1 MAISTKFWLA
11 PALGFAFLLASPGLG
26 AQTFEVG
33 GSKYTV
39 IEGSNV
45 ELTKYGGEGGIVT
58 LPATVSS
65 GASEYTL
72 TKLGTNAFEYK
83 MSVKQVVLPETVT
96 EIGEQCFNTSGLE
109 SITMTD
115 NVEIIGDYAFY
126 RLDKLVT
133 VKNFPKKLKKV
144 GVGAFYANSG
154 LTTPVYIAAGCELSN
169 TAFQGCFSV
178 KEITIAG
185 EIGSIGD
192 KALQLGGLQTI
203 NINLPTPPEY
213 DPLTTFMPYS
223 TVEEF
228 ATMVLN
234 VPIGAKEA
242 YAKNTNWGI
251 FGTINEIDFDGGGQ
265 FEDPYAKLT
274 VDVKTP
280 GSLESQI
287 PAEAVTRVKELTL
300 SGSLNGSDFAF
311 IRGLAS
317 IEILDIAKAK
327 IVKGGSFYLSTGF
340 GTFYSSDDAVGEYM
354 FYALKLK
361 KVTLPESVT
370 SIKENAFQDA
380 IALETVTVGAATTEI
395 GNSAFSGCGH
405 LTEVNLPAG
414 LQSLGT
420 FCFSQCS
427 SLADISLP
435 ESLKSLGMGA
445 FYFCVT
451 LNNPALPS
459 SLETI
464 GNLAFFNCAS
474 FTEITIPESVA
485 SIGEHVFDRC
495 SKLVAIKVDA
505 ANEKFTAVDG
515 VLYDKGCETVIRFPV
530 GKKEA
535 FFTFAETVNTI
546 APYAFYETVLES
558 VAIPD
563 KVETI
568 GEGAFLDCA
577 SLTKATL
584 STGMSEI
591 PNGCFGRCYALA
603 EVVIPEGIKSV
614 GTEAFIACALTEIRF
629 PEGLKAIG
637 EAAVWDN
644 KRLQTVYLPST
655 LTTILEGAF
664 YNDLALKEVSCL
676 ATVPPMLDEPATIFC
691 NVDLGHV
698 TLHVPEVSLERYQAA
713 AIWQDFDIKA
723 DLSGIDS
730 ITADDASLT
739 KEYYDLSGRR
749 IEHPTEGIFIVRTSD
764 GAVRKVVIR

>member
-1 MAISTKFWLA
+1 MTTFTKLVLA
-11 PALGFAFLLASPGLG
+11 PTLGFAFLLASPRLG
-26 AQTFEVG
+26 AQTFEVD

-65 GASEYTL
+65 EGTEYTL

-83 MSVKQVVLPETVT
+83 MSVKQVVLPESVT

-133 VKNFPKKLKKV
+133 IKNFPKKLKKV
-144 GVGAFYANSG
+144 GVGAFYATKA
-154 LTTPVYIAAGCELSN
+154 LTTPVYIAAGCQLGN
-169 TAFQGCFSV
+169 TAFQACFSV

-192 KALQLGGLQTI
+192 KALQFGALQTV
-203 NINLPTPPEY
+203 NIYLSEPPSY
-213 DPLTTFMPYS
+213 APLATFMPNATAEDFS
-223 TVEEF
+223 
-228 ATMVLN
+228 TMVLN
-234 VPIGAKEA
+234 VPVGAKEA
-242 YAKNTNWGI
+242 YEKNADWGI
-251 FGTINEIDFDGGGQ
+251 FGTINEVDFDGGGQ
-265 FEDPYAKLT
+265 FEDPYAKLIVNVT
-274 VDVKTP
+274 TP

-287 PAEAVTRVKELTL
+287 SAEAVPRVKDLTI
-300 SGSLNGSDFAF
+300 SGSLNGSDIAF
-311 IRGLAS
+311 IRCLAS
-317 IEILDIAKAK
+317 LEILDMAKTR

-340 GTFYSSDDAVGEYM
+340 GTFYTSDDAVGEYM
-354 FYALKLK
+354 FFSLKLK

-380 IALETVTVGAATTEI
+380 IALEAVTVGASTKEI

-405 LTEVNLPAG
+405 LTEVILPSG

-435 ESLKSLGMGA
+435 ASLKTLEMGA

-451 LNNPALPS
+451 LNNLTLPS
-459 SLETI
+459 SLESI

-474 FTEITIPESVA
+474 FTEITIPASVT
-485 SIGEHVFDRC
+485 SIGEHAFDRC
-495 SKLVAIKVDA
+495 SKLGAIKVDA
-505 ANEKFTAVDG
+505 DNERFTAVDG
-515 VLYDKGCETVIRFPV
+515 VLYDKALETVIRFPV
-530 GKKEA
+530 GKKETS
-535 FFTFAETVNTI
+535 FTFAATVKAI
-546 APYAFYETVLES
+546 APYAFYETALES

-563 KVETI
+563 NVETV

-577 SLTKATL
+577 GLTKATV
-584 STGMSEI
+584 SAGMSEI

-629 PEGLKAIG
+629 PEGLKSIG

-644 KRLQTVYLPST
+644 KKLQTVYLPST
-655 LTTILEGAF
+655 LTAILEGAF

-676 ATVPPMLDEPATIFC
+676 AVVPPTLDEPATIFSG
-691 NVDLGHV
+691 VDLGSV
-698 TLHVPEVSLERYQAA
+698 TLHVPEASFARYQAA
-713 AIWQDFDIKA
+713 AVWQDFDIKA
-723 DLSGIDS
+723 DLSGIYS
-730 ITADDASLT
+730 IAADDASLT